1 MRFFHRWLIG
11 SLLGLL
17 IFWGTGCTSSPIPDE
32 NVPVTPT
39 RAGTLRPYHTAT
51 PTPSPRA
58 SPTWTQPLPSPTPT
72 PIRHVVQKG
81 EDMFGIALR
90 YGIAPQVLLEANPTV
105 NPRAM
110 SVGTVLLIP
119 AVGLPTP
126 TGQVPTPTP
135 QPLTLSEPVC
145 YPALDGGA
153 WCFVTVFNP
162 LSQALEDVVAVI
174 RVSNSAQ
181 GEVLERLAYAPLNL
195 LPAGKRIVLSAYF
208 PAPFPESPQMAVELR
223 MAHPVPAEDT
233 RYLPATLEV
242 EAVQIA
248 PDGMSAVL
256 RGNILLEETSA
267 LPQTLWVALQ
277 AFGESGKPAGIRRVD
292 VPVRDSQRIPFE
304 GVVYSAGAPISSV
317 EALVEARP

>member
-1 MRFFHRWLIG
+1 MKFFQKWLIR

-17 IFWGTGCTSSPIPDE
+17 VFWVAGCTASPIPGE
-32 NVPVTPT
+32 NVLNTPT
-39 RAGTLRPYHTAT
+39 RAWTLKPYHTAT
-51 PTPSPRA
+51 STPSPLA
-58 SPTWTQPLPSPTPT
+58 SPTSTQPLPSPTPT

-90 YGIAPQVLLEANPTV
+90 YGIAPQALLEANPTV

-110 SVGTVLLIP
+110 SVGTVLIIP
-119 AVGLPTP
+119 AAGLPTP

-135 QPLTLSEPVC
+135 QPLTLSDPVC
-145 YPALDGGA
+145 YPVLDGGA
-153 WCFVTVFNP
+153 WCFVTVLNP
-162 LSQALEDVVAVI
+162 LDQALEDVVAVI
-174 RVSNSAQ
+174 RVSKNTQ
-181 GEVLERLAYAPLNL
+181 GDVLERTAYAPLNL

-223 MAHPVPAEDT
+223 MAHPIPAEDV

-242 EAVQIA
+242 ESVQIA
-248 PDGMSAVL
+248 PDGKSAVMQ
-256 RGNILLEETSA
+256 GNILLEETSA

-277 AFGESGKPAGIRRVD
+277 AFDESGKPAGIRRVD
-292 VPVRDSQRIPFE
+292 VPIRDSQRIPFE
-304 GVVYSAGAPISSV
+304 AVVYSAGAPIASV